1 MKRAYR
7 NRDLI
12 KTLDPAT
19 DYPRIYQLTTLYD
32 FPTDMRV
39 GLNLAFYRI
48 FAIPHMADLLVQSG
62 EIIDRPKKRA
72 YDTGLIM
79 YEIIANGFDHT
90 RSREMIRLLNRIHR
104 PWPISNDDYLYVLAA
119 LMVVP
124 LQWLDRRGWRPLLV
138 AERDASVN
146 FYRHIGRLM
155 AIRNAPTTYADA
167 ERLVQEFERRHLR
180 PSPAGRRLMESTQ
193 QIIVRKLPGPTK
205 RIGPALTSALFDQP
219 HLTDALGLPTPNWPL
234 ARAVDGV
241 FLARKVFRRLR
252 PAAAE
257 SWFEPGRSAGSVYP
271 QGYSL
276 HQLGPPAGRA
286 DDPGPAKEAPA
297 TAEYPGS
304 GR

>member
-12 KTLDPAT
+12 KTLDPVT
-19 DYPRIYQLTTLYD
+19 DYLRIYQLTTLYD

-48 FAIPHMADLLVQSG
+48 FAIPHMAELLVQSG

-79 YEIIANGFDHT
+79 YEIIANGFDHP
-90 RSREMIRLLNRIHR
+90 RSREMIRLLNRIHK

-124 LQWLDRRGWRPLLV
+124 LQWLDRRGWRPLLA

-146 FYRHIGRLM
+146 FFLQVGRLM
-155 AIRNAPTTYADA
+155 AIKDAPTTYAEA
-167 ERLVQEFERRHLR
+167 ERLVHDFERQHLR

-219 HLTDALGLPTPNWPL
+219 HLTDTLGLPAPSWPF
-234 ARAVDGV
+234 ARVVDAV
-241 FLARKVFRRLR
+241 FFARKVCRRLR
-252 PAAAE
+252 PAATE

-276 HQLGPPAGRA
+276 HQLGPPAGGA
-286 DDPGPAKEAPA
+286 DGPRPAKEASA
-297 TAEYPGS
+297 TAE
-304 GR
+304 

>member
-12 KTLDPAT
+12 KTLDPEK
-19 DYPRIYQLTTLYD
+19 DYLRIYQLTTLYD

-48 FAIPHMADLLVQSG
+48 FAIPHMAELLVQSG
-62 EIIDRPKKRA
+62 EILNRPKKRA

-79 YEIIANGFDHT
+79 YEIIANGFDHP
-90 RSREMIRLLNRIHR
+90 RSREMIRLLNRIHM
-104 PWPISNDDYLYVLAA
+104 PWPISNDDYRYVLAA

-124 LQWLDRRGWRPLLV
+124 LQWLDRRGWRPLL
-138 AERDASVN
+138 ASERDASVN
-146 FYRHIGRLM
+146 FYLQVGRLM
-155 AIRNAPTTYADA
+155 AIRDAPTTYADA
-167 ERLVQEFERRHLR
+167 EHLVLDFERRNLR
-180 PSPAGRRLMESTQ
+180 ASPAGRRLMESTQ

-205 RIGPALTSALFDQP
+205 RIGPALTSALFDQTE
-219 HLTDALGLPTPNWPL
+219 LTDALGLPAPSWPL
-234 ARAVDGV
+234 ARLVDGV

-252 PAAAE
+252 PAATE

-276 HQLGPPAGRA
+276 HQLGPPVHGAR
-286 DDPGPAKEAPA
+286 DHRHAKEPST
-297 TAEYPGS
+297 TAE
-304 GR
+304 

>member
-7 NRDLI
+7 NRDRI
-12 KTLDPAT
+12 RTLDPET
-19 DYPRIYQLTTLYD
+19 DYLRIYQLTTLYD

-48 FAIPHMADLLVQSG
+48 FAIPHMAELLVRSG

-79 YEIIANGFDHT
+79 YEIIANGFDHP
-90 RSREMIRLLNRIHR
+90 RSREMIRLLNRIHK

-124 LQWLDRRGWRPLLV
+124 LQWLDRRGWRPLLPQ
-138 AERDASVN
+138 EREASVE
-146 FYRHIGRLM
+146 FYAQVGRLM
-155 AIRNAPTTYADA
+155 AIKDAPTTYPDA
-167 ERLVQEFERRHLR
+167 ERLVQDFERRHLR

-205 RIGPALTSALFDQP
+205 RIGPSLTSALFDQP
-219 HLTDALGLPTPNWPL
+219 ELTAALGLPAPNWPL
-234 ARAVDGV
+234 ARFVDGV
-241 FLARKVFRRLR
+241 FLSRTGFRRLR
-252 PAAAE
+252 PAATE
-257 SWFEPGRSAGSVYP
+257 SWFAPGRSAGSVYP

-276 HQLGPPAGRA
+276 DQLGPPAGGA
-286 DDPGPAKEAPA
+286 DDPRPAKGASA
-297 TAEYPGS
+297 TAE
-304 GR
+304 

>member
-7 NRDLI
+7 NHDLI
-12 KTLDPAT
+12 KTLDPDK
-19 DYPRIYQLTTLYD
+19 DYPRIYQLTTLHD

-48 FAIPHMADLLVQSG
+48 FAIPHMAELLVQSG

-79 YEIIANGFDHT
+79 YEIIANGFDHP
-90 RSREMIRLLNRIHR
+90 RSREMIRMLNRIHK
-104 PWPISNDDYLYVLAA
+104 PWPISNDDYRYVLAD

-124 LQWLDRRGWRPLLV
+124 LQWLDRRGWRPLLP

-146 FYRHIGRLM
+146 FYRQVGRLM
-155 AIRNAPTTYADA
+155 AIKDAPTTYAAA
-167 ERLVQEFERRHLR
+167 ERLVREFESRYLSV
-180 PSPAGRRLMESTQ
+180 SPAGRRLMESTQ

-219 HLTDALGLPTPNWPL
+219 ELTNALGLPSPNWPL

-241 FLARKVFRRLR
+241 FFARKVSRRLR

-257 SWFEPGRSAGSVYP
+257 SWFKPGRSGGSVYP
-271 QGYSL
+271 HGYSL
-276 HQLGPPAGRA
+276 HQLGPPVTCTEDSPVSRPRAGR
-286 DDPGPAKEAPA
+286 G
-297 TAEYPGS
+297 
-304 GR
+304 